1 MIPTIFTGKYVKFLE
16 NSSETITSR
25 INVNVADFGL
35 ELWKMT
41 SGLLETLT
49 LVSSF

>member
-16 NSSETITSR
+16 NILETMTLR

-35 ELWKMT
+35 EL
-41 SGLLETLT
+41 
-49 LVSSF
+49 